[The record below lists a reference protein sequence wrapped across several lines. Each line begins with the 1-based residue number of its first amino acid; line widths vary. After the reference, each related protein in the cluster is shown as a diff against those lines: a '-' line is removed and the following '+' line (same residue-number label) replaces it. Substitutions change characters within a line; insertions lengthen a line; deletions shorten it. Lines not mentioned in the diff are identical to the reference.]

1 MDETTPR
8 LFEVDWSAFDP
19 WKVTPVRHR
28 ITEHP
33 LLQIDQLV
41 QLSSR
46 LAKHG
51 RIRTHSSEAYAGT
64 AFNHAPMLYPN
75 QRSPE
80 ETLANIASAKAWMS
94 LLNVQT
100 DDVYRGL
107 VDEMLDDLKPAV
119 DRVDPGMT
127 YRGGWIFV
135 TSPNTVTPF
144 HFDKEHNFI
153 LQVRGH
159 KRIYVWDHR
168 DTVAASEEARD
179 RFHSR
184 HERDLLVW
192 NDELRQRARVFD
204 MYPGDGAYMPSTSPH
219 MVENGAEP
227 SITISFTYYTD
238 ATRRD
243 SLLHRAHD
251 RLRSRLGISLP
262 PVGQRA
268 ALDAIVHGGYALTT
282 SAGQLARR
290 VAGRTTYPD
299 SAPYAFELPGA
310 GSQCV
315 ATVHNRIERNALAD
329 RRQRDA

>member
-1 MDETTPR
+1 MNANANR
-8 LFEVDWSAFDP
+8 LVDVDWTAFDP
-19 WKVTPVRHR
+19 WKIQGVKHR
-28 ITEHP
+28 LMEHP
-33 LLQIDQLV
+33 LLQPDQLV
-41 QLSSR
+41 ELGKR
-46 LAKHG
+46 LEADG
-51 RIRTHSSEAYAGT
+51 RVRTHSSGAEAGT
-64 AFNHAPMLYPN
+64 PFNTAPRLHPN
-75 QRSPE
+75 RKSAA
-80 ETLANIASAKAWMS
+80 ETLQQIRDAKAWMS

-100 DDVYRGL
+100 DPIYRKL
-107 VDEMLDDLKPAV
+107 VDEVLDELKLNV
-119 DRVDPGMT
+119 DKTDPGMC

-262 PVGQRA
+262 PVGQSA

-299 SAPYAFELPGA
+299 SAPYAFA
-310 GSQCV
+310 NV
-315 ATVHNRIERNALAD
+315 Y
-329 RRQRDA
+329 